1 VAQKNIRAGR
11 AEIEIGISSRIAA
24 GAKQVSADLKK
35 LGGSISATGRSLL
48 GIATAAA
55 APLAGMTLSFASAGD
70 RLDKMSKR
78 TGVGVKALS
87 ELAFAAEQSGASL
100 DSVEKGIRGMQRSLL
115 NAEMGSKAASDALA
129 SLGLSADQL
138 SGMNPEDQFTM
149 IADAIARVED
159 PSKRAAL
166 SMQLFGRAGS
176 ELLPMFQENAKG
188 IADLRQEANELGRT
202 MTEEDAK
209 SAAELTDAMNRV
221 KSTFIGVKNQI
232 GAALAPAMTYLSD
245 LIART
250 SAKVVPLIRENQHL
264 VKMFA
269 AGAVAVGGLGAAL
282 VTIGGV
288 VVAAGV
294 AVGGLATV
302 LGVLFSPIGLAIG
315 GVAAL
320 GTAMVKYFDLGGMAV
335 DALQKRFGPLVT
347 DIKKAISAI
356 TEALKAG
363 DIEKAWEI
371 MSETLEIVWL
381 DMTDEIRAAWLSM
394 LSFILKTGDSIAG
407 AIGKVFQGLAT
418 VLEKMMNYYISLYD
432 TIYNKVIEAGGA
444 LSGVRT
450 IGAPSSG
457 FQADFGGVGAAAEGG
472 IEQLRQFGEAMEDD
486 AAQRRNTRDQNRQQD
501 QAERDARRQV
511 LADQMDQHVQDA
523 KLAKD
528 KNEQEQQD
536 LKVKIEAS
544 EFEAGAV
551 ASAAGPSG
559 TFSAFGAA
567 LIGAAPTEQRVSDP
581 ALLKE
586 QREANKL
593 GRQMNQQLKRINM
606 QARFAG

>member
-1 VAQKNIRAGR
+1 MAGKNIKAGS
-11 AEIEIGISSRIAA
+11 AYVEIGIQSRITA

-35 LGGSISATGRSLL
+35 LGGSISSTGRQLL

-115 NAEMGSKAASDALA
+115 NAEMGSKAASDALS

-176 ELLPMFQENAKG
+176 ELLPMFQENARG

-320 GTAMVKYFDLGGMAV
+320 GTAMVKYFDLGGMAI

-347 DIKKAISAI
+347 NLKKAISAI
-356 TEALKAG
+356 SAALAAG

-371 MSETLEIVWL
+371 MSDTLELVWL

-394 LSFILKTGDSIAG
+394 LSFILKTGDSIAM
-407 AIGKVFQGLAT
+407 AIGKIFQGLAV
-418 VLEKMMNYYISLYD
+418 VLQKMLNFYIQLYD
-432 TIYNKVIEAGGA
+432 KIYNSVLNLGGA

-450 IGAPSSG
+450 IGAPTSG

-472 IEQLRQFGEAMEDD
+472 IENLRQFGEAMEDD

-501 QAERDARRQV
+501 QAERDARRQI
-511 LADQMDQHVQDA
+511 LADQMDQHVEDA
-523 KLAKD
+523 KLAKE
-528 KNEQEQQD
+528 KNDQEQQD
-536 LKVKIEAS
+536 LKVKVDAA

-551 ASAAGPSG
+551 AGAAGDAVRWPAPYSVFATHPCARG
-559 TFSAFGAA
+559 GQPPVDPTPPGHVPLLIAGANQLGFSAH
-567 LIGAAPTEQRVSDP
+567 P
-581 ALLKE
+581 A
-586 QREANKL
+586 
-593 GRQMNQQLKRINM
+593 I
-606 QARFAG
+606 FFVPV

>member
-1 VAQKNIRAGR
+1 MAGKNIKAGS
-11 AEIEIGISSRIAA
+11 AYVEIGIQSRITA

-35 LGGSISATGRSLL
+35 LGGSISSTGRQLL

-115 NAEMGSKAASDALA
+115 NAEMGSKAASDALS

-282 VTIGGV
+282 VGIGGV
-288 VVAAGV
+288 VVTAGV
-294 AVGGLATV
+294 AVGSLATV
-302 LGVLFSPIGLAIG
+302 LGGLFSPIGVAIG
-315 GVAAL
+315 GIAAL
-320 GTAMVKYFDLGGMAV
+320 GTIMVRYFNLGEVAI

-347 DIKKAISAI
+347 DIKKAIGAISAAI
-356 TEALKAG
+356 AAG
-363 DIEKAWEI
+363 DIETAWEI
-371 MSETLEIVWL
+371 MSDTLEIVWL

-394 LSFILKTGDSIAG
+394 LSFILKTGDSIAM
-407 AIGKVFQGLAT
+407 AIGKIFQGLAV
-418 VLEKMMNYYISLYD
+418 VLQKMLSFYIQLYD
-432 TIYNKVIEAGGA
+432 KIYNSVLNLGGA

-457 FQADFGGVGAAAEGG
+457 FQADFGGVGTAAEGG

-501 QAERDARRQV
+501 QAEREARRKA
-511 LADQMDQHVQDA
+511 LAEQMDLHLEDA
-523 KLAKD
+523 KIAKE
-528 KNEQEQQD
+528 KNDQEQRN
-536 LKVKIEAS
+536 LRIEVNAA
-544 EFEAGAV
+544 EREAGV
-551 ASAAGPSG
+551 ATGSAGPSG
-559 TFSAFGAA
+559 TFSAFGATV
-567 LIGAAPTEQRVSDP
+567 IGGAPTQQKVSDP
-581 ALLKE
+581 ELLKE

-593 GRQMNQQLKRINM
+593 ARQQNQHLKRM
-606 QARFAG
+606 KMRARFEG